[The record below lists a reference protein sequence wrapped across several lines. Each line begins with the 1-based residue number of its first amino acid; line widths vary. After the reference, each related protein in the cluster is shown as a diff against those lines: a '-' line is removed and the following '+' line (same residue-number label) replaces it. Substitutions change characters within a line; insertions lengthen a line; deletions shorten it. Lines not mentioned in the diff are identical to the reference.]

1 MSSKLF
7 LNTLQHVLHVL
18 YSRLLEAA
26 EERVNEQQKALLDRE
41 REIAELRSEFLREAI
56 ETSSH
61 LGGMSSRLLAL
72 TAENLA
78 LKSRPRSRS
87 RSLSVSLQGNE
98 VSDGVSDRD
107 GDRDGDGDGGV
118 GGVARIRHMN
128 DMTGRDDVV
137 RYDDDDNDADADS
150 YQTTSAVSSKNSQK
164 YSSRKYTVRA
174 TTHPAMLNTTRGCS
188 AEGVSSGESKEVELS
203 AMRGSAACSIRSSRS
218 TVSEEKNSDVTG
230 ASKMSHRLSGV
241 EVLSYQMAAM
251 EMQVS
256 SSNYLYSTVQ
266 YSTVQYSTVQY
277 STVQYST
284 VQYSTVQYSA
294 VRVIS
299 FPIRYHNHHIADQLM
314 LFLSFPHLTLPSLAA
329 T

>member
-1 MSSKLF
+1 MKSFYTLSHLLSSDLVSSHLILSKLF
-7 LNTLQHVLHVL
+7 LHTLQHVLHAL

-26 EERVNEQQKALLDRE
+26 EERVNEQQRALLDRE

-72 TAENLA
+72 TAENVA
-78 LKSRPRSRS
+78 LKSRPRSRSRSRS

-98 VSDGVSDRD
+98 VSDG
-107 GDRDGDGDGGV
+107 DGDGDGDGEA

-137 RYDDDDNDADADS
+137 RYDDDDADADS
-150 YQTTSAVSSKNSQK
+150 YQTSAASSKNSSQK
-164 YSSRKYTVRA
+164 RSSRKDIVRA

-188 AEGVSSGESKEVELS
+188 AEGVSSGESKEVEVS
-203 AMRGSAACSIRSSRS
+203 AMRGSAASSIRSSRS
-218 TVSEEKNSDVTG
+218 TVSEEENSDVIG
-230 ASKMSHRLSGV
+230 ASNVSHRLSGV

-256 SSNYLYSTVQ
+256 SLNYLYRTVQ

-277 STVQYST
+277 NTV
-284 VQYSTVQYSA
+284 
-294 VRVIS
+294 
-299 FPIRYHNHHIADQLM
+299 
-314 LFLSFPHLTLPSLAA
+314 
-329 T
+329 